1 MRISDWSSDVCS
13 SDLFAI
19 NADGS
24 SPFDNYVEHMQGKR
38 AGYKREELDFF
49 ETTSAQARDGT
60 LLQRL
65 EAELVKRDIPL
76 TEKSTEEILK
86 AIEPVVITHYQK
98 LIGVCI
104 KHIRASQ
111 LTLEM
116 LLERAKSLHDK
127 PRAQDRS
134 EEHTSELQSL
144 MRISYAVFCLKKKL
158 NKNIT
163 RATQQKMTQHL
174 ATR

>member
-1 MRISDWSSDVCS
+1 
-13 SDLFAI
+13 
-19 NADGS
+19 
-24 SPFDNYVEHMQGKR
+24 MQGKR

-111 LTLEM
+111 LTPEM

-127 PRAQDRS
+127 PRAQYFARAVRS

-144 MRISYAVFCLKKKL
+144 MRISYAVFCLKKK
-158 NKNIT
+158 K
-163 RATQQKMTQHL
+163 Q
-174 ATR
+174 

>member
-1 MRISDWSSDVCS
+1 MTC
-13 SDLFAI
+13 
-19 NADGS
+19 
-24 SPFDNYVEHMQGKR
+24 
-38 AGYKREELDFF
+38 EL
-49 ETTSAQARDGT
+49 ARDET

-86 AIEPVVITHYQK
+86 AIEPVVITHYKK

-116 LLERAKSLHDK
+116 LLERATSLHDK
-127 PRAQDRS
+127 PRAKYFARAGRSS
-134 EEHTSELQSL
+134 EERRVGKECVSTCRS
-144 MRISYAVFCLKKKL
+144 RW
-158 NKNIT
+158 
-163 RATQQKMTQHL
+163 
-174 ATR
+174 

>member
-13 SDLFAI
+13 SDL
-19 NADGS
+19 
-24 SPFDNYVEHMQGKR
+24 
-38 AGYKREELDFF
+38 F

-116 LLERAKSLHDK
+116 LLEDRKST
-127 PRAQDRS
+127 R
-134 EEHTSELQSL
+134 
-144 MRISYAVFCLKKKL
+144 L
-158 NKNIT
+158 NSS
-163 RATQQKMTQHL
+163 H
-174 ATR
+174 

>member
-86 AIEPVVITHYQK
+86 AIEQVAITHYQK
-98 LIGVCI
+98 MIGVCI
-104 KHIRASQ
+104 NTIQRWKLPLQRVH
-111 LTLEM
+111 
-116 LLERAKSLHDK
+116 ERAT
-127 PRAQDRS
+127 RT
-134 EEHTSELQSL
+134 EEQ
-144 MRISYAVFCLKKKL
+144 R
-158 NKNIT
+158 
-163 RATQQKMTQHL
+163 
-174 ATR
+174 

>member
-1 MRISDWSSDVCS
+1 MTC
-13 SDLFAI
+13 
-19 NADGS
+19 
-24 SPFDNYVEHMQGKR
+24 
-38 AGYKREELDFF
+38 EL
-49 ETTSAQARDGT
+49 ARDET

-65 EAELVKRDIPL
+65 EAELVKRDMPM

-127 PRAQDRS
+127 PRAQYFARAVWLITQAYSRQLRS
-134 EEHTSELQSL
+134 EARRVGKEC
-144 MRISYAVFCLKKKL
+144 A
-158 NKNIT
+158 
-163 RATQQKMTQHL
+163 MTCRSRWSPYH
-174 ATR
+174 

>member
-1 MRISDWSSDVCS
+1 
-13 SDLFAI
+13 
-19 NADGS
+19 
-24 SPFDNYVEHMQGKR
+24 MQGKR

-104 KHIRASQ
+104 KHIRAS
-111 LTLEM
+111 
-116 LLERAKSLHDK
+116 
-127 PRAQDRS
+127 RS
-134 EEHTSELQSL
+134 EERRVGKACVSTCRSRWSPYH
-144 MRISYAVFCLKKKL
+144 
-158 NKNIT
+158 
-163 RATQQKMTQHL
+163 
-174 ATR
+174 